1 MESIIS
7 TQQLENCS
15 FQIICGT
22 DQGTSF
28 LVAEHLLLT
37 ARHVILDCLEENENI
52 TIGDAQYSR
61 DDIVKEDKHL
71 DLCLIRWKNKA
82 EKYLHL
88 TNAKLSFNQPC
99 ALFGFPYVENNYG
112 LHLGT
117 RVNKITV
124 EAHWDFSV
132 SDSAVNEDMNYE
144 GLSGGAVVSNGR
156 VIGISLM
163 QQSRSILAIS
173 VSKASEWLLEAGV
186 QVSDE
191 ESLNKVPESL
201 KDQVNTSS
209 PNYAVMEA
217 LSSKLINQRGW
228 FLCYGSPGSG
238 KTTLVATF
246 NADIDDIKVCGRYF
260 TKVPQDKRGSLSR
273 TSQKSL
279 ISWIED
285 SVTEVLDMPVDAL
298 DKIEDRIERI
308 PILLEHICRQ
318 NPNINHTYFIDGLD
332 EVDDLDSFLGIFP
345 NELPPNLSVVL
356 SCTAQD
362 ILPSNV
368 KEKLLEETIVEVT
381 PLDIGQCEVYIR
393 EELQEKEL
401 TTEAIQQIA
410 HKSEGHPLYLQYLIN
425 FLKTNE
431 INKDEL
437 EHWVKEIPV
446 IGGEI
451 NKYYEA
457 IWQKFFQEKD
467 KLWIVLILSQLRG
480 TIDQETLTSML
491 PDEYR
496 LGFYSHFGP
505 ISYLLKGEAHLE
517 LYHASFKQFITSK
530 VPAFI
535 PLANDSISRFCEQQ
549 KDHPYT
555 VDNKLYHLTLG
566 SEKQHAV
573 VLCNQEWADFSAIKH
588 VHPDLIVQ
596 DIKRVI
602 TIVLDQKNSNELIR
616 LLLLLQ
622 RIEFRYDNVLAENAK
637 PMAAAL
643 IALEEYGAAMKYLV
657 RGNNLLIDDD
667 AVIDFLQLLYEN
679 EAYEE
684 GDTLLN
690 AFNTRY
696 RHFIH
701 KEFGSSTGFSLNPFI
716 KKVSASTLSIM
727 SQGKEGAKQ
736 TMQVLDSLKGFQNIA
751 KKNNEEEAY
760 QSFYLTREMAAS
772 WNYGYA
778 MRSFEGSVT
787 FKEAPENI
795 QVLLDEKMAR
805 TRGLSIIHFHE
816 LNRYNVQY
824 TDKTDSYLKSIED
837 LEWLIDNYG
846 YDTQKRT
853 LFVLIKALIGDSKR
867 LDIIEA
873 LIEKHFLSEGSQTLD
888 MREDNGV
895 DLNYKSLHSSYFNAI
910 CRGYNMA
917 IDQLPALPE
926 HYSRLTHWEQ
936 YYKELIEHLGLL
948 EGMLSRKKVFGDDY
962 SELLK
967 HLIDLLKLNE
977 LKLEERSHLERSYLI
992 PEDLVPFIFTK
1003 IANIFTSFFRE
1014 SIDTLSSFIEQGSK
1028 DQLGVFTE
1036 GYREILVSVIEE
1048 LIKYEE
1054 ADPQTLSLIELLE
1067 EHIVKHVQNRWERTP
1082 GLIRVVEF
1090 YGLIIKKERAKSA
1103 FEEMLKT
1110 SMGPSWYKEAQL
1122 QLLNTILRLKSD
1134 QRSSADYSW
1143 KFASLLDYASG
1154 EMTFQRYIRNEKESF
1169 IGALIAKGHLDKAIE
1184 YLKFETLPPAPVVIQ
1199 NAEYFTVDA
1208 KSLGNGYALGAR
1220 NITIQSAV
1228 LEILEECDDLSSYIR
1243 ISLCSIFTVNDDVFR
1258 YVEDFA
1264 RHMATALNDIEDP
1277 HHRLQVFDLIIDI
1290 IEADQ
1295 MKDERTRYVSL
1306 LMSNLK
1312 SNIYEELKK
1321 AVMAKKSWEFPNKNE
1336 EHQSDIEK
1344 TGDQKTDSFDE
1355 FNELCE
1361 SNPNRL
1367 SRDKLIQQGTEAFA
1381 KERISIWYGN
1391 WSSSHKKSKEN
1402 LKALLESTDEV
1413 VEKLATSVQNTT
1425 VEAWTVVDDLLWFLD
1440 GKLTQD
1446 QTNKVYKDITD
1457 HFELLIRPE
1466 GFVYQ
1471 KYDWIKSYENGAST
1485 NNQVIRFIIWLLNHP
1500 LDWINNSALKT
1511 IQFMNHCVPADVIVL
1526 LVEESI
1532 SQKPSALSEK
1542 SAALLLDIVQKTP
1555 DKLRIVLED
1564 NPDWIRAI
1572 AEVRHF
1578 TIFKYYLEMGNS
1590 LSARGYS
1597 DLADKLNSTLP
1608 ESIAGGRE
1616 VAFAEEMLTPV
1627 QKEIDELNDLKIL
1640 DREFC
1645 ESILTTVEKACGSM
1659 PWQDI
1664 LKADKYLMRSYHESR
1679 YTYEGNYHEL
1689 LRYVLN
1695 QSIMPRVAKNNV
1707 DQIFEII
1714 NPSGNV

>member
-22 DQGTSF
+22 DQGTGF

-82 EKYLHL
+82 EKYLPL
-88 TNAKLSFNQPC
+88 TKAKLSFNQPC
-99 ALFGFPYVENNYG
+99 ALFGFPYVENNHG
-112 LHLGT
+112 FHLGT

-132 SDSAVNEDMNYE
+132 SDSAINEDMNYE

-163 QQSRSILAIS
+163 QQGRSILAIS
-173 VSKASEWLLEAGV
+173 VSKASEWLQEAGV

-201 KDQVNTSS
+201 KEQVNTST

-217 LSSKLINQRGW
+217 LSNKLGNQRGW

-238 KTTLVATF
+238 KTTLVAAF
-246 NADIDDIKVCGRYF
+246 NADNDDIKVCGRYF

-298 DKIEDRIERI
+298 DKIEDRVERI
-308 PILLEHICRQ
+308 PILLDHICRQ
-318 NPNINHTYFIDGLD
+318 NPNINHTFFIDGLD

-345 NELPPNLSVVL
+345 NDLPPNLSLVL

-393 EELQEKEL
+393 EELQGKEL

-425 FLKTNE
+425 FLKTNQ
-431 INKDEL
+431 INKGEL
-437 EHWVKEIPV
+437 EHWVEEIPV

-457 IWQKFFQEKD
+457 IWQKFFQEED

-480 TIDQETLTSML
+480 TIDQETITNML

-505 ISYLLKGEAHLE
+505 ISYLLKKEAHLE

-555 VDNKLYHLTLG
+555 VDNKLYHLTL
-566 SEKQHAV
+566 SSDKQQAV
-573 VLCNQEWADFSAIKH
+573 ILCDQEWADFSATKH

-622 RIEFRYDNVLAENAK
+622 RIEFRYENVLAENAK

-643 IALEEYGAAMKYLV
+643 IAMEEYGAAMKYLV

-679 EAYEE
+679 EAFEE
-684 GDTLLN
+684 GDVLLN

-696 RHFIH
+696 RHFIQE
-701 KEFGSSTGFSLNPFI
+701 EFRNPDGFSLAPFY
-716 KKVSASTLSIM
+716 KKICASTLSIL
-727 SQGKEGAKQ
+727 SLGERGIQEVEH
-736 TMQVLDSLKGFQNIA
+736 TFRSLKDFQNMA
-751 KKNNEEEAY
+751 EKHKEMEAY
-760 QSFYLTREMAAS
+760 QALYSTREMGTS
-772 WNYGYA
+772 WHNGFA
-778 MRSFEGSVT
+778 MRLFDGYVNV
-787 FKEAPENI
+787 KERSEISGA
-795 QVLLDEKMAR
+795 VLDNKWAR
-805 TRGLSIIHFHE
+805 IIALSLIHFGE
-816 LNRYNVQY
+816 LNRYNVAY
-824 TDKTDSYLKSIED
+824 VDRTDSYFKSIED
-837 LEWLIDNYG
+837 LEWLIDNHG
-846 YDTQKRT
+846 YDVENKTHRI
-853 LFVLIKALIGDSKR
+853 LIQALMGDSKR
-867 LDIIEA
+867 LDIIEP
-873 LIEKHFLSEGSQTLD
+873 LIEKHLLSEASQTLD
-888 MREDNGV
+888 IREDNGV

-917 IDQLPALPE
+917 IDQLPKLPE
-926 HYSRLTHWEQ
+926 RYSRLSNWEQ

-948 EGMLSRKKVFGDDY
+948 EGMLNRKKVFEEDY
-962 SELLK
+962 SELLE
-967 HLIDLLKLNE
+967 HLSNLLELNE

-992 PEDLVPFIFTK
+992 PEDLVPFIFMK
-1003 IANIFTSFFRE
+1003 IAKLFTSFFRE

-1036 GYREILVSVIEE
+1036 GYRETLVSVIEE

-1090 YGLIIKKERAKSA
+1090 YGLINKKERAKSA
-1103 FEEMLKT
+1103 FQEMLKT
-1110 SMGPSWYKEAQL
+1110 SMGPSWYKEAQM
-1122 QLLNTILRLKSD
+1122 QLLNATMRLKSD
-1134 QRSSADYSW
+1134 QISSADYSW

-1154 EMTFQRYIRNEKESF
+1154 EMTFQRSIRNEKESF
-1169 IGALIAKGHLDKAIE
+1169 VGDLIAKGYLDKAIE
-1184 YLKFETLPPAPVVIQ
+1184 YLKFETIPPAPVIIQ

-1220 NITIQSAV
+1220 NITIQNAV
-1228 LEILEECDDLSSYIR
+1228 LKILKECQDLSPYIKVG
-1243 ISLCSIFTVNDDVFR
+1243 LCSIFTVNDDVFR
-1258 YVEDFA
+1258 YVDDFA
-1264 RHMATALNDIEDP
+1264 KYIAEALNHIEDP
-1277 HHRLQVFDLIIDI
+1277 DHRLQIFDLIIDI
-1290 IEADQ
+1290 IEADE
-1295 MKDERTRYVSL
+1295 MKDERARYVSL

-1321 AVMAKKSWEFPNKNE
+1321 AVMAKKSWDFPDKDE
-1336 EHQSDIEK
+1336 EPEPDIEK
-1344 TGDQKTDSFDE
+1344 AGDPKTDSFDE

-1361 SNPNRL
+1361 SN
-1367 SRDKLIQQGTEAFA
+1367 SRRISKDQLIQQGTEAFA

-1391 WSSSHKKSKEN
+1391 WSKSHTRAKEN
-1402 LKALLESTDEV
+1402 LRVLLENAEEV
-1413 VEKLATSVQNTT
+1413 VEKLATSVQNTG

-1440 GKLTQD
+1440 GKMTQD
-1446 QTNKVYKDITD
+1446 QVDKIYEDITD

-1466 GFVYQ
+1466 DFVYQ

-1485 NNQVIRFIIWLLNHP
+1485 NHQVIRFILWLLSHP
-1500 LDWINNSALKT
+1500 LDWVHNGASKA
-1511 IQFMNHCVPADVIVL
+1511 IQFLKHCIPDNIIVL

-1532 SQKPSALSEK
+1532 SKKPSALSEK
-1542 SAALLLDIVQKTP
+1542 SAALLLDIVQNIP
-1555 DKLRIVLED
+1555 NKLRIVLED
-1564 NPDWIRAI
+1564 NPDWISAI
-1572 AEVRHF
+1572 AEVQHF
-1578 TIFKYYLEMGNS
+1578 TIFKHYLEMGKL
-1590 LSARGYS
+1590 LSAEGYN
-1597 DLADKLNSTLP
+1597 DLGDKLNSPLP
-1608 ESIAGGRE
+1608 ESIAGQRE
-1616 VAFAEEMLTPV
+1616 VAFDDQMLTPV
-1627 QKEIDELNDLKIL
+1627 QEEIDELNDMKIL

-1645 ESILTTVEKACGSM
+1645 ESMLTSIEKACGSM

-1664 LKADKYLMRSYHESR
+1664 LKADKYLKRSYHEAQ

-1689 LRYVLN
+1689 LKYALN

-1714 NPSGNV
+1714 NPA